1 MDTTTTYDKIIF
13 PGEVRNNLTW
23 VWRHREGGSFAA
35 RSLSSSSLLVQEIVS
50 QVIVSC
56 RLGTTKKRGTKR
68 SMVGSTRR
76 DRRRDALYN
85 FSFKLTVF
93 VNDWLSSPRLRLKI
107 VLWIRPYLLW
117 WKDDD
122 LDAVVQAPRGAQSCL
137 RVWTLWARGYTWTC
151 T

>member
-1 MDTTTTYDKIIF
+1 MLQSVSSLRSERPHFSCIAFINDSIIPLYVVSF
-13 PGEVRNNLTW
+13 AVVQNLVSMGPLGYQPNSSSKTPSG
-23 VWRHREGGSFAA
+23 EGGSLA
-35 RSLSSSSLLVQEIVS
+35 RLLSSLLVQEIVS

-107 VLWIRPYLLW
+107 VL
-117 WKDDD
+117 
-122 LDAVVQAPRGAQSCL
+122 
-137 RVWTLWARGYTWTC
+137 
-151 T
+151 